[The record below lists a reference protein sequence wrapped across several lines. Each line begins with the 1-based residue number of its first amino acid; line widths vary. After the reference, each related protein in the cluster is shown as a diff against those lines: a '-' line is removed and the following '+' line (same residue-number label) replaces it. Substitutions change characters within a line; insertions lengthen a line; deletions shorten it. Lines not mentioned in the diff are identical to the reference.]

1 MGLAGHQDAYETGRG
16 RMRMRAV
23 AHIEPQKG
31 GHEAIVITELPYQVK
46 KGGDDGV
53 IRKIAELV
61 QRQGASPASATSP
74 TSPTSRA
81 CGSGSS

>member
-1 MGLAGHQDAYETGRG
+1 MGFQGIRDAYETGRG

-31 GHEAIVITELPYQVK
+31 GHEAIVITELPFQVK

-61 QRQGASPASATSP
+61 NDKVLTASATSP